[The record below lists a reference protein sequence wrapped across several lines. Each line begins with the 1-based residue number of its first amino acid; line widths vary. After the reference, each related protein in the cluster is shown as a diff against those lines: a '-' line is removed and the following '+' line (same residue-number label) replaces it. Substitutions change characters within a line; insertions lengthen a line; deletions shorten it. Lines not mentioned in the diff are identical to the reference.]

1 MSDEQLFEKFFTK
14 DADGHTIGSYGGW
27 YILPDGRIVDCAE
40 FFLWRL
46 KNQEDK
52 IMDKAKEIQAK
63 INELEKPDT
72 QRHKEIRQLNHELIE
87 VYQERLRPLIGRCYK
102 SKRRIFIIIDVPQP
116 KYQMTGSYDFNRY
129 QLPALIIELVEDSK
143 SRSLRDLNIGEIYY
157 DTIYTKASEYE
168 DAVAAMNSEY
178 SEIPL
183 ADFRIAAHEV
193 LDKVIRKVTFNEF

>member
-1 MSDEQLFEKFFTK
+1 
-14 DADGHTIGSYGGW
+14 
-27 YILPDGRIVDCAE
+27 
-40 FFLWRL
+40 
-46 KNQEDK
+46 
-52 IMDKAKEIQAK
+52 MDKAKEIQAK
-63 INELEKPDT
+63 INELEKPDN
-72 QRHKEIRQLNHELIE
+72 QRRAEIRQLNRELIK

-102 SKRRIFIIIDVPQP
+102 SKRRIFIITDVPQP
-116 KYQMTGSYDFNRY
+116 KYQMTSSYDFNRY

-143 SRSLRDLNIGEIYY
+143 SKSLRNLNIGEIYY

-193 LDKVIRKVTFNEF
+193 LDKVIKKATFKEF